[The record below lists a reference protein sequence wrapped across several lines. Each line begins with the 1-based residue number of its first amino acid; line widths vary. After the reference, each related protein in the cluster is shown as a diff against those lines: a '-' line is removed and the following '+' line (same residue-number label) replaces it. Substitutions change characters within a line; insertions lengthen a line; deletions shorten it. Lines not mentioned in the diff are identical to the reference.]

1 MIGGVRC
8 KIHFFCMDLPQ
19 SDAPPSRDDGS
30 VPGWPCV
37 GLREGSEAATVAV
50 AASLASPTGPG
61 RETTE
66 HTDVL
71 MDVAIAI
78 KSAELCRFAFDP
90 VAAVKYME
98 EQDLPRGLFELHSK
112 TYLLLADGIL
122 RSSGDLTFCERKV
135 LPSSDLMVCGLCQ
148 SYRGQPRCGDA

>member
-1 MIGGVRC
+1 M
-8 KIHFFCMDLPQ
+8 
-19 SDAPPSRDDGS
+19 
-30 VPGWPCV
+30 PCV
-37 GLREGSEAATVAV
+37 GLREGSEAVTVAV

-71 MDVAIAI
+71 IDVAIAI
-78 KSAELCRFAFDP
+78 KGAELCRFAFDP

-98 EQDLPRGLFELHSK
+98 EQDLPRGLFVLESK

-122 RSSGDLTFCERKV
+122 RSSGDLTFCERKF
-135 LPSSDLMVCGLCQ
+135 LPSSRPDGLRFV
-148 SYRGQPRCGDA
+148 SEL